1 VKIRLNIKYLCAFII
16 IFIIEVLIAAFIN
29 DKFIRPYV
37 GDILVVVLIYCFI
50 RSFVGKEVKLLPLY
64 IFVFAV
70 LTEVGQYFHL
80 AKLLG
85 LSDYKI
91 ARIIIGSTFDLKD
104 IACYLAGCTGLFL
117 FEMVKRRAN
126 EKEKQGEMPLMPGKQ
141 GGQKGRR

>member
-1 VKIRLNIKYLCAFII
+1 MKYLSAFII
-16 IFIIEVLIAAFIN
+16 VFIIEVLIAVFVN

-37 GDILVVVLIYCFI
+37 GDMLVVVLIYCFI
-50 RSFVGKEVKLLPLY
+50 RSFVGREVKLLPLY
-64 IFVFAV
+64 IFVFAA

-85 LSDYKI
+85 LGDYKI

-117 FEMVKRRAN
+117 YEMAKRR
-126 EKEKQGEMPLMPGKQ
+126 K
-141 GGQKGRR
+141 

>member
-1 VKIRLNIKYLCAFII
+1 MRFRLNMKYLCAFII
-16 IFIIEVLIAAFIN
+16 VFIIEVLIAVFVN

-50 RSFVGKEVKLLPLY
+50 RSFVGIEGKLLPLY
-64 IFVFAV
+64 IFVLAA

-80 AKLLG
+80 VKLLG

-104 IACYLAGCTGLFL
+104 IACYLAGCIGLFL
-117 FEMVKRRAN
+117 YEMVKRR
-126 EKEKQGEMPLMPGKQ
+126 KKLGEMPPMFETGMEQ
-141 GGQKGRR
+141 QGRR

>member
-1 VKIRLNIKYLCAFII
+1 MRFRLNMKYLCAFII
-16 IFIIEVLIAAFIN
+16 VFIIEVLIAVFVN

-50 RSFVGKEVKLLPLY
+50 RSFIGNEVKLLSLY
-64 IFVFAV
+64 IFVFAA
-70 LTEVGQYFHL
+70 LIEVGQYFHL
-80 AKLLG
+80 AELLG

-117 FEMVKRRAN
+117 YEMVKRR
-126 EKEKQGEMPLMPGKQ
+126 
-141 GGQKGRR
+141 R

>member
-1 VKIRLNIKYLCAFII
+1 MRFRLNMKYLCAFII
-16 IFIIEVLIAAFIN
+16 VFIIEVLIAVFVN

-50 RSFVGKEVKLLPLY
+50 RSFAEIEGKLLPLY
-64 IFVFAV
+64 IFVFAA

-80 AKLLG
+80 VKLLG

-104 IACYLAGCTGLFL
+104 IACYLAGCIGLFL
-117 FEMVKRRAN
+117 YEMVKWRKKLSKMPPMLETGR
-126 EKEKQGEMPLMPGKQ
+126 EQQG
-141 GGQKGRR
+141 RC